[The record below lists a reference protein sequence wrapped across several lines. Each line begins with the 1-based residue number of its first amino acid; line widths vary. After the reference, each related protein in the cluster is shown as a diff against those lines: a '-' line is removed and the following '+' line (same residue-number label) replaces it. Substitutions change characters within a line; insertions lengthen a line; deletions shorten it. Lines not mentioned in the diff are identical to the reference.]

1 MSLTV
6 ATFYRFVTLD
16 DLPALK
22 AELAALCAD
31 TGTRGTILIAPEGIN
46 GTLAGP
52 RDGVAT
58 MVAHLDRR
66 CGIGRGELKFSAAE
80 DWPFA
85 RTKVR
90 IRPEII
96 TMRAPEADPSRRVGT
111 YVAPSDWNA
120 LIDDPDTIVIDTRND
135 YEVSIGSFAGSINPM
150 TGTFRDFPEWFA
162 RERERLLGS
171 GNPPRVAM
179 FCTGGI
185 RCEKASAFLKKEGLD
200 DVFHL
205 KGGILAYLEQMPEEE
220 SRWQGEC
227 FVFDQRVAV
236 GHALS
241 AGTHDLCFACR
252 RPVSPSDKQSAFY
265 EAGVSCAACHD
276 ERDDAQRASYRE
288 RHKQEM
294 LAAQQ
299 GRTHVGAVF
308 APSGDDDG
316 D

>member
-52 RDGVAT
+52 QDGVAT

-120 LIDDPDTIVIDTRND
+120 LIDDPEVLVLDTRNR
-135 YEVSIGSFAGSINPM
+135 YETKVGGFAGAVDPAIESF
-150 TGTFRDFPEWFA
+150 TDFKTYVETALDPAEH
-162 RERERLLGS
+162 RK
-171 GNPPRVAM
+171 VAM

-185 RCEKASAFLKKEGLD
+185 RCEKASAYMLSKGFES
-200 DVFHL
+200 VFHL
-205 KGGILAYLEQMPEEE
+205 KGGILQYLEDVPQED
-220 SRWQGEC
+220 SRWEGDC
-227 FVFDQRVAV
+227 YVFDGRVAV
-236 GHALS
+236 GHGLARTDWTACYGCGQPLS
-241 AGTHDLCFACR
+241 PEERAD
-252 RPVSPSDKQSAFY
+252 PAF
-265 EAGVSCAACHD
+265 EEGVSCAHCIDRLTEEKA
-276 ERDDAQRASYRE
+276 ASLRE
-288 RHKQEM
+288 RQRQIMRET
-294 LAAQQ
+294 
-299 GRTHVGAVF
+299 GRG
-308 APSGDDDG
+308 
-316 D
+316 

>member
-1 MSLTV
+1 MPLTV

-52 RDGVAT
+52 QDGVAT

-120 LIDDPDTIVIDTRND
+120 LIDDPEVLVLDTRNR
-135 YEVSIGSFAGSINPM
+135 YETKVGGFAGAVDPAIDSF
-150 TGTFRDFPEWFA
+150 TDFKTYVETALDPAEH
-162 RERERLLGS
+162 RK
-171 GNPPRVAM
+171 VAM

-185 RCEKASAFLKKEGLD
+185 RCEKASAYMLSKGFES
-200 DVFHL
+200 VFHL
-205 KGGILAYLEQMPEEE
+205 KGGILQYLEDVPQED
-220 SRWQGEC
+220 SRWEGDC
-227 FVFDQRVAV
+227 YVFDGRVAV
-236 GHALS
+236 GHGLARTDWTACYGCGQPLS
-241 AGTHDLCFACR
+241 PEERAD
-252 RPVSPSDKQSAFY
+252 PAF
-265 EAGVSCAACHD
+265 EEGVSCAHCIDRLTEEKA
-276 ERDDAQRASYRE
+276 ASLRE
-288 RHKQEM
+288 RQRQIMRETDR
-294 LAAQQ
+294 
-299 GRTHVGAVF
+299 G
-308 APSGDDDG
+308 
-316 D
+316 

>member
-52 RDGVAT
+52 QDGVET

-120 LIDDPDTIVIDTRND
+120 LIDDPEVLVLDTRNR
-135 YEVSIGSFAGSINPM
+135 YETKVGGFAGAVDPAIDSF
-150 TGTFRDFPEWFA
+150 TDFKAYVETALDPAEH
-162 RERERLLGS
+162 RK
-171 GNPPRVAM
+171 VAM

-185 RCEKASAFLKKEGLD
+185 RCEKASAYMLSKGFES
-200 DVFHL
+200 VFHL
-205 KGGILAYLEQMPEEE
+205 KGGILQYLEDVSQED
-220 SRWQGEC
+220 SRWEGDC
-227 FVFDQRVAV
+227 YVFDGRVAV
-236 GHALS
+236 GHGLARTDWTACYGCGQPLS
-241 AGTHDLCFACR
+241 PEERAD
-252 RPVSPSDKQSAFY
+252 PAF
-265 EAGVSCAACHD
+265 EEGVSCAHCIDRLTEEKA
-276 ERDDAQRASYRE
+276 ASLRE
-288 RHKQEM
+288 RQRQIMRET
-294 LAAQQ
+294 
-299 GRTHVGAVF
+299 GRG
-308 APSGDDDG
+308 
-316 D
+316 

>member
-16 DLPALK
+16 DLPTLK

-46 GTLAGP
+46 GTLAG
-52 RDGVAT
+52 RQDGVAT

-66 CGIGRGELKFSAAE
+66 CGIGRGELKFSAAD

-120 LIDDPDTIVIDTRND
+120 LIDDPEVLVLDTRNR
-135 YEVSIGSFAGSINPM
+135 YETKVGGFAGAVDPAIDSF
-150 TGTFRDFPEWFA
+150 TDFKAYVETALDPAEH
-162 RERERLLGS
+162 RK
-171 GNPPRVAM
+171 VAM

-185 RCEKASAFLKKEGLD
+185 RCEKASAYMLSKGFES
-200 DVFHL
+200 VFHL
-205 KGGILAYLEQMPEEE
+205 KGGILQYLEDVPQED
-220 SRWQGEC
+220 SRWEGDC
-227 FVFDQRVAV
+227 YVFDGRVAV
-236 GHALS
+236 GHGLAQTDWTACYGCGQPLS
-241 AGTHDLCFACR
+241 PEERAD
-252 RPVSPSDKQSAFY
+252 PAF
-265 EAGVSCAACHD
+265 EEGVSCAHCVDRLTEEKA
-276 ERDDAQRASYRE
+276 ASLRE
-288 RHKQEM
+288 RQRQIMRE
-294 LAAQQ
+294 A
-299 GRTHVGAVF
+299 GRG
-308 APSGDDDG
+308 
-316 D
+316 

>member
-1 MSLTV
+1 MPLTV

-52 RDGVAT
+52 QDGVAT

-120 LIDDPDTIVIDTRND
+120 LIDDPEVLVLDTRNR
-135 YEVSIGSFAGSINPM
+135 YETKVGGFAGAVDPAIDSF
-150 TGTFRDFPEWFA
+150 TDFKTYVETALDPAEH
-162 RERERLLGS
+162 RK
-171 GNPPRVAM
+171 VAM

-185 RCEKASAFLKKEGLD
+185 RCEKASAYMLSKGFES
-200 DVFHL
+200 VFHL
-205 KGGILAYLEQMPEEE
+205 KGGILQYLEDVPQED
-220 SRWQGEC
+220 SRWEGDC
-227 FVFDQRVAV
+227 YVFDGRVAV
-236 GHALS
+236 GHGLARTDWTACYGCGQPLS
-241 AGTHDLCFACR
+241 PEERAA
-252 RPVSPSDKQSAFY
+252 PAF
-265 EAGVSCAACHD
+265 EEGVSCAHCIDRLTEEKA
-276 ERDDAQRASYRE
+276 ASLRE
-288 RHKQEM
+288 RQRQIMRET
-294 LAAQQ
+294 
-299 GRTHVGAVF
+299 GRN
-308 APSGDDDG
+308 
-316 D
+316 

>member
-1 MSLTV
+1 MPLTV

-120 LIDDPDTIVIDTRND
+120 LIDDPEVLVLDTRNR
-135 YEVSIGSFAGSINPM
+135 YETKVGGFAGAVDPAIDSF
-150 TGTFRDFPEWFA
+150 TDFKAYVETALDPAEH
-162 RERERLLGS
+162 RK
-171 GNPPRVAM
+171 VAM

-185 RCEKASAFLKKEGLD
+185 RCEKASAYMLSKGFES
-200 DVFHL
+200 VFHL
-205 KGGILAYLEQMPEEE
+205 KGGILQYLEDVPQED
-220 SRWQGEC
+220 SRWEGDC
-227 FVFDQRVAV
+227 YVFDGRVAV
-236 GHALS
+236 GHGLARTDWTACYGCGQPLS
-241 AGTHDLCFACR
+241 PEERAD
-252 RPVSPSDKQSAFY
+252 PAF
-265 EAGVSCAACHD
+265 EEGVSCAHCIDRLTEEKA
-276 ERDDAQRASYRE
+276 ASLRE
-288 RHKQEM
+288 RQRQIMRE
-294 LAAQQ
+294 A
-299 GRTHVGAVF
+299 GR
-308 APSGDDDG
+308 D
-316 D
+316 

>member
-1 MSLTV
+1 MPLTV

-52 RDGVAT
+52 QDGVAT

-120 LIDDPDTIVIDTRND
+120 LIDDPEVLVLDTRNR
-135 YEVSIGSFAGSINPM
+135 YETKVGGFAGAVDPAIDSF
-150 TGTFRDFPEWFA
+150 TDFKTYVETALDPAEH
-162 RERERLLGS
+162 RK
-171 GNPPRVAM
+171 VAM

-185 RCEKASAFLKKEGLD
+185 RCEKASAYMLSKGFES
-200 DVFHL
+200 VFHL
-205 KGGILAYLEQMPEEE
+205 KGGILQYLEDVPQED
-220 SRWQGEC
+220 SRWEGDC
-227 FVFDQRVAV
+227 YVFDGRVAV
-236 GHALS
+236 GHGLS
-241 AGTHDLCFACR
+241 RTDWTACYGCGQ
-252 RPVSPSDKQSAFY
+252 PLSPEERADPAF
-265 EAGVSCAACHD
+265 EEGVSCAHCIDRLTEEKA
-276 ERDDAQRASYRE
+276 ASLRE
-288 RHKQEM
+288 RQRQIMRE
-294 LAAQQ
+294 A
-299 GRTHVGAVF
+299 GRG
-308 APSGDDDG
+308 
-316 D
+316 

>member
-1 MSLTV
+1 MPLTV

-52 RDGVAT
+52 QDGVAT

-111 YVAPSDWNA
+111 YVAPADWNA
-120 LIDDPDTIVIDTRND
+120 LIDDPEVLVLDTRNR
-135 YEVSIGSFAGSINPM
+135 YETKVGGFAGAVDPAIDSFTDFKAYVETALNPAEH
-150 TGTFRDFPEWFA
+150 RK
-162 RERERLLGS
+162 
-171 GNPPRVAM
+171 VAM

-185 RCEKASAFLKKEGLD
+185 RCEKASAYMLSKGFES
-200 DVFHL
+200 VFHL
-205 KGGILAYLEQMPEEE
+205 KGGILQYLEDVPQED
-220 SRWQGEC
+220 SRWEGDC
-227 FVFDQRVAV
+227 YVFDGRVAV
-236 GHALS
+236 GHGLARTDWTACYGCGQPLS
-241 AGTHDLCFACR
+241 PEERAD
-252 RPVSPSDKQSAFY
+252 PAF
-265 EAGVSCAACHD
+265 EEGVSCAHCIDRLTEEKA
-276 ERDDAQRASYRE
+276 ASLRE
-288 RHKQEM
+288 RQRQIMRET
-294 LAAQQ
+294 
-299 GRTHVGAVF
+299 GRG
-308 APSGDDDG
+308 
-316 D
+316 

>member
-1 MSLTV
+1 MPLTV

-52 RDGVAT
+52 QDGVAT

-120 LIDDPDTIVIDTRND
+120 LIDDPEVLVLDTRNR
-135 YEVSIGSFAGSINPM
+135 YETKVGGFAGAVDPAIDSF
-150 TGTFRDFPEWFA
+150 TDFKAYVETALDPAEH
-162 RERERLLGS
+162 RK
-171 GNPPRVAM
+171 VAM

-185 RCEKASAFLKKEGLD
+185 RCEKASAYMLSKGFES
-200 DVFHL
+200 VFHL
-205 KGGILAYLEQMPEEE
+205 KGGILQYLEDVPQED
-220 SRWQGEC
+220 SRWEGDC
-227 FVFDQRVAV
+227 YVFDGRVAV
-236 GHALS
+236 GHGLARTDWTACYGCGQPLS
-241 AGTHDLCFACR
+241 PEERAD
-252 RPVSPSDKQSAFY
+252 PAF
-265 EAGVSCAACHD
+265 EEGVSCAHCIDRLTEEKAASL
-276 ERDDAQRASYRE
+276 RDRQRQIMRE
-288 RHKQEM
+288 T
-294 LAAQQ
+294 
-299 GRTHVGAVF
+299 GRG
-308 APSGDDDG
+308 
-316 D
+316 

>member
-1 MSLTV
+1 MPLTV

-52 RDGVAT
+52 QDGVAT

-96 TMRAPEADPSRRVGT
+96 TMRAPEADPSQRVGT

-120 LIDDPDTIVIDTRND
+120 LIDDPEVLVLDTRNR
-135 YEVSIGSFAGSINPM
+135 YETKVGGFAGAVDPAIDSF
-150 TGTFRDFPEWFA
+150 TDFKAYVETALDPAEH
-162 RERERLLGS
+162 RK
-171 GNPPRVAM
+171 VAM

-185 RCEKASAFLKKEGLD
+185 RCEKASAYMLSKGFES
-200 DVFHL
+200 VFHL
-205 KGGILAYLEQMPEEE
+205 KGGILQYLEDVPQED
-220 SRWQGEC
+220 SRWEGDC
-227 FVFDQRVAV
+227 YVFDGRVAV
-236 GHALS
+236 GHGLAHTHWTACYGCGQPLS
-241 AGTHDLCFACR
+241 PEERVD
-252 RPVSPSDKQSAFY
+252 PVF
-265 EAGVSCAACHD
+265 EEGVSCAHCIDRLTEEKA
-276 ERDDAQRASYRE
+276 ASLRE
-288 RHKQEM
+288 RQRQIMRETDR
-294 LAAQQ
+294 
-299 GRTHVGAVF
+299 G
-308 APSGDDDG
+308 
-316 D
+316 

>member
-1 MSLTV
+1 MPLTV
-6 ATFYRFVTLD
+6 ATFYRFVTLN

-52 RDGVAT
+52 QDGVAT
-58 MVAHLDRR
+58 MVEHLDRR

-120 LIDDPDTIVIDTRND
+120 LIDDPEVLVLDTRNR
-135 YEVSIGSFAGSINPM
+135 YETKVGGFAGAVDPAIDSF
-150 TGTFRDFPEWFA
+150 TDFKAYVQTALDPAEH
-162 RERERLLGS
+162 RK
-171 GNPPRVAM
+171 VAM

-185 RCEKASAFLKKEGLD
+185 RCEKASAYMLSKGFES
-200 DVFHL
+200 VFHL
-205 KGGILAYLEQMPEEE
+205 KGGILQYLEDVPQED
-220 SRWQGEC
+220 SRWEGDC
-227 FVFDQRVAV
+227 YVFDGRVAV
-236 GHALS
+236 GHGLAQTDWTACYGCGQPLS
-241 AGTHDLCFACR
+241 PEERAD
-252 RPVSPSDKQSAFY
+252 PAF
-265 EAGVSCAACHD
+265 EEGVSCAHCIDRLTEEKA
-276 ERDDAQRASYRE
+276 ASLRE
-288 RHKQEM
+288 RQRQIMRET
-294 LAAQQ
+294 
-299 GRTHVGAVF
+299 GR
-308 APSGDDDG
+308 S
-316 D
+316 

>member
-1 MSLTV
+1 MPLTV

-52 RDGVAT
+52 QDGVAT

-120 LIDDPDTIVIDTRND
+120 LIDDPEVLVLDTRNR
-135 YEVSIGSFAGSINPM
+135 YETKVGGFAGAVDPAIDSF
-150 TGTFRDFPEWFA
+150 TDFKAYVETALDPAEH
-162 RERERLLGS
+162 RK
-171 GNPPRVAM
+171 VAM

-185 RCEKASAFLKKEGLD
+185 RCEKASAYMLSKGFES
-200 DVFHL
+200 VFHL
-205 KGGILAYLEQMPEEE
+205 KGGILQYLEDVPQED
-220 SRWQGEC
+220 SRWEGDC
-227 FVFDQRVAV
+227 YVFDGRVAV
-236 GHALS
+236 GHGLAQTDWTACYGCGQPLS
-241 AGTHDLCFACR
+241 PEERAD
-252 RPVSPSDKQSAFY
+252 PAF
-265 EAGVSCAACHD
+265 EEGVSCAHCIDRLTEEKA
-276 ERDDAQRASYRE
+276 ASLRE
-288 RHKQEM
+288 RQRQIMRET
-294 LAAQQ
+294 
-299 GRTHVGAVF
+299 GRG
-308 APSGDDDG
+308 
-316 D
+316 

>member
-31 TGTRGTILIAPEGIN
+31 TGTRGTILVAPEGIN

-52 RDGVAT
+52 QDGVAT

-120 LIDDPDTIVIDTRND
+120 LIDDPEVLVLDTRNR
-135 YEVSIGSFAGSINPM
+135 YETKVGGFAGAVDPAIDSF
-150 TGTFRDFPEWFA
+150 TDFKTYVETALDPAEH
-162 RERERLLGS
+162 RK
-171 GNPPRVAM
+171 VAM

-185 RCEKASAFLKKEGLD
+185 RCEKASAYMLSKGFES
-200 DVFHL
+200 VFHL
-205 KGGILAYLEQMPEEE
+205 KGGILQYLEDVPQED
-220 SRWQGEC
+220 SRWEGDC
-227 FVFDQRVAV
+227 YVFDGRVAV
-236 GHALS
+236 GHGLARTDWTACYGCGQPLS
-241 AGTHDLCFACR
+241 PEERAD
-252 RPVSPSDKQSAFY
+252 PAF
-265 EAGVSCAACHD
+265 EEGVSCAHCIDRLTEEKA
-276 ERDDAQRASYRE
+276 ASLRE
-288 RHKQEM
+288 RQRQIMRET
-294 LAAQQ
+294 
-299 GRTHVGAVF
+299 GRG
-308 APSGDDDG
+308 
-316 D
+316 

>member
-1 MSLTV
+1 MPLTV

-52 RDGVAT
+52 QDGVAT

-120 LIDDPDTIVIDTRND
+120 LIDDPEVLVLDTRNR
-135 YEVSIGSFAGSINPM
+135 YETKVGGFAGAVDPAIDSF
-150 TGTFRDFPEWFA
+150 TDFKTYVETALDPAEH
-162 RERERLLGS
+162 RK
-171 GNPPRVAM
+171 VAM

-185 RCEKASAFLKKEGLD
+185 RCEKASAYMLSKGFES
-200 DVFHL
+200 VFHL
-205 KGGILAYLEQMPEEE
+205 KGGILQYLEDVPQED
-220 SRWQGEC
+220 SRWEGDC
-227 FVFDQRVAV
+227 YVFDGRVAV
-236 GHALS
+236 GHGLARTDWTACYGCGQPLS
-241 AGTHDLCFACR
+241 PEERAD
-252 RPVSPSDKQSAFY
+252 PAF
-265 EAGVSCAACHD
+265 EEGVSCAHCIDRLTEEKA
-276 ERDDAQRASYRE
+276 ASLRE
-288 RHKQEM
+288 RQRQIMRET
-294 LAAQQ
+294 
-299 GRTHVGAVF
+299 GRG
-308 APSGDDDG
+308 
-316 D
+316 

>member
-52 RDGVAT
+52 QDGVET

-120 LIDDPDTIVIDTRND
+120 LIDDPEVLVLDTRNR
-135 YEVSIGSFAGSINPM
+135 YETKVGGFAGAVDPAIDSF
-150 TGTFRDFPEWFA
+150 TDFKTYVETALDPAEH
-162 RERERLLGS
+162 RK
-171 GNPPRVAM
+171 VAM

-185 RCEKASAFLKKEGLD
+185 RCEKASAYMLSKGFES
-200 DVFHL
+200 VFHL
-205 KGGILAYLEQMPEEE
+205 KGGILQYLEDVPQED
-220 SRWQGEC
+220 SRWEGDC
-227 FVFDQRVAV
+227 YVFDGRVAV
-236 GHALS
+236 GHGLARTDWTACYGCGQPLS
-241 AGTHDLCFACR
+241 PEERAD
-252 RPVSPSDKQSAFY
+252 PAF
-265 EAGVSCAACHD
+265 EEGVSCAHCIDRLTEEKA
-276 ERDDAQRASYRE
+276 ASLRE
-288 RHKQEM
+288 RQRQIMRET
-294 LAAQQ
+294 
-299 GRTHVGAVF
+299 GRG
-308 APSGDDDG
+308 
-316 D
+316 

>member
-1 MSLTV
+1 MPLTV

-120 LIDDPDTIVIDTRND
+120 LIDDPEVLVLDTRNR
-135 YEVSIGSFAGSINPM
+135 YETKVGGFAGAVDPAIDSF
-150 TGTFRDFPEWFA
+150 TDFKTYVETALDPAEH
-162 RERERLLGS
+162 RK
-171 GNPPRVAM
+171 VAM

-185 RCEKASAFLKKEGLD
+185 RCEKASAYMLSKGFES
-200 DVFHL
+200 VFHL
-205 KGGILAYLEQMPEEE
+205 KGGILQYLEDVPQED
-220 SRWQGEC
+220 SRWEGDC
-227 FVFDQRVAV
+227 YVFDGRVAV
-236 GHALS
+236 GHGLS
-241 AGTHDLCFACR
+241 RTDWTACYGCGQ
-252 RPVSPSDKQSAFY
+252 PLSPEERADPAF
-265 EAGVSCAACHD
+265 EEGVSCAHCIDRLTGEKA
-276 ERDDAQRASYRE
+276 ASLRE
-288 RHKQEM
+288 RQRQIMRET
-294 LAAQQ
+294 
-299 GRTHVGAVF
+299 GRG
-308 APSGDDDG
+308 
-316 D
+316 

>member
-120 LIDDPDTIVIDTRND
+120 LIDDPEVLVLDTRNR
-135 YEVSIGSFAGSINPM
+135 YETKVGGFAGAVDPAIDSF
-150 TGTFRDFPEWFA
+150 TDFKTYVETALDPAEH
-162 RERERLLGS
+162 RK
-171 GNPPRVAM
+171 VAM

-185 RCEKASAFLKKEGLD
+185 RCEKASAYMLSKGFES
-200 DVFHL
+200 VFHL
-205 KGGILAYLEQMPEEE
+205 KGGILQYLEDVPQED
-220 SRWQGEC
+220 SRWEGDC
-227 FVFDQRVAV
+227 YVFDGRVAV
-236 GHALS
+236 GHGLARTDWTACYGCGQPLS
-241 AGTHDLCFACR
+241 PEERAD
-252 RPVSPSDKQSAFY
+252 PAF
-265 EAGVSCAACHD
+265 EEGVSCAHCIDRLTEEKA
-276 ERDDAQRASYRE
+276 ASLRE
-288 RHKQEM
+288 RQRQIMRET
-294 LAAQQ
+294 
-299 GRTHVGAVF
+299 GRG
-308 APSGDDDG
+308 
-316 D
+316 

>member
-1 MSLTV
+1 MPLTV

-52 RDGVAT
+52 QDGVAT
-58 MVAHLDRR
+58 IVAHLDRR

-80 DWPFA
+80 EWPFA

-120 LIDDPDTIVIDTRND
+120 LIDDPDVLVLDTRNR
-135 YEVSIGSFAGSINPM
+135 YETKVGGFAGAVDPEIDSF
-150 TGTFRDFPEWFA
+150 TDFKAYVETALDPAEH
-162 RERERLLGS
+162 RK
-171 GNPPRVAM
+171 VAM

-185 RCEKASAFLKKEGLD
+185 RCEKSTALVKSRGFD

-205 KGGILAYLEQMPEEE
+205 KGGILRYLEEMPEGD
-220 SRWQGEC
+220 SRWQGDC
-227 FVFDQRVAV
+227 YVFDERVAV
-236 GHALS
+236 GHGLKV
-241 AGTHDLCFACR
+241 GDYVTCRACGLPYPR
-252 RPVSPSDKQSAFY
+252 DA
-265 EAGVSCAACHD
+265 AHACAAD
-276 ERDDAQRASYRE
+276 
-288 RHKQEM
+288 
-294 LAAQQ
+294 
-299 GRTHVGAVF
+299 G
-308 APSGDDDG
+308 SGVWPHRG
-316 D
+316 

>member
-52 RDGVAT
+52 QDGVAT

-120 LIDDPDTIVIDTRND
+120 LIDDPEVLVLDTRNR
-135 YEVSIGSFAGSINPM
+135 YETKVGGFAGAVDPAIDSF
-150 TGTFRDFPEWFA
+150 TDFKTYVETALDPAEH
-162 RERERLLGS
+162 RK
-171 GNPPRVAM
+171 VAM

-185 RCEKASAFLKKEGLD
+185 RCEKASAYMLSKGFES
-200 DVFHL
+200 VFHL
-205 KGGILAYLEQMPEEE
+205 KGGILQYLEDVPQED
-220 SRWQGEC
+220 SRWEGDC
-227 FVFDQRVAV
+227 YVFDGRVAV
-236 GHALS
+236 GHGLARTDWTACYGCGQPLS
-241 AGTHDLCFACR
+241 PEERAD
-252 RPVSPSDKQSAFY
+252 PAF
-265 EAGVSCAACHD
+265 EEGVSCAHCIDRLTEEKA
-276 ERDDAQRASYRE
+276 ASLRE
-288 RHKQEM
+288 RQRQIMRETDR
-294 LAAQQ
+294 
-299 GRTHVGAVF
+299 G
-308 APSGDDDG
+308 
-316 D
+316 

>member
-52 RDGVAT
+52 QDGVAT

-120 LIDDPDTIVIDTRND
+120 LIDDPEVLVLDTRNR
-135 YEVSIGSFAGSINPM
+135 YETKVGGFAGAVDPAIDSF
-150 TGTFRDFPEWFA
+150 TDFKAYVETALDPAEH
-162 RERERLLGS
+162 RK
-171 GNPPRVAM
+171 VAM

-185 RCEKASAFLKKEGLD
+185 RCEKASAYMLSKGFES
-200 DVFHL
+200 VFHL
-205 KGGILAYLEQMPEEE
+205 KGGILQYLEDVPQED
-220 SRWQGEC
+220 SRWEGDC
-227 FVFDQRVAV
+227 YVFDGRVAV
-236 GHALS
+236 GHGLAETDWTACYGCGQPLS
-241 AGTHDLCFACR
+241 PEERAD
-252 RPVSPSDKQSAFY
+252 PAF
-265 EAGVSCAACHD
+265 EEGVSCAHCIDRLTEEKA
-276 ERDDAQRASYRE
+276 ASLRE
-288 RHKQEM
+288 RQRQIMRET
-294 LAAQQ
+294 
-299 GRTHVGAVF
+299 GRG
-308 APSGDDDG
+308 
-316 D
+316 

>member
-1 MSLTV
+1 MPLTV

-52 RDGVAT
+52 QDGVAT

-120 LIDDPDTIVIDTRND
+120 LIDDPEVLVLDTRNR
-135 YEVSIGSFAGSINPM
+135 YETKVGGFAGAVDPAIDSF
-150 TGTFRDFPEWFA
+150 TDFKAYVETALDPAEH
-162 RERERLLGS
+162 RK
-171 GNPPRVAM
+171 VAM

-185 RCEKASAFLKKEGLD
+185 RCEKASAYMLSKGFES
-200 DVFHL
+200 VFHL
-205 KGGILAYLEQMPEEE
+205 KGGILQYLEDVPQED
-220 SRWQGEC
+220 SRWEGDC
-227 FVFDQRVAV
+227 YVFDGRVAV
-236 GHALS
+236 GHGLARTDWTACYGCGQPLS
-241 AGTHDLCFACR
+241 PEERAD
-252 RPVSPSDKQSAFY
+252 PAF
-265 EAGVSCAACHD
+265 EEGVSCAHCIDRLTEEKA
-276 ERDDAQRASYRE
+276 ASLRE
-288 RHKQEM
+288 RQRQIMRET
-294 LAAQQ
+294 
-299 GRTHVGAVF
+299 GRG
-308 APSGDDDG
+308 
-316 D
+316 

>member
-1 MSLTV
+1 MPLTV

-52 RDGVAT
+52 QDGVAT

-120 LIDDPDTIVIDTRND
+120 LIDDPEVLVLDTRNR
-135 YEVSIGSFAGSINPM
+135 YETKVGGFAGAVDPAIDSF
-150 TGTFRDFPEWFA
+150 TDFKTYVETALDPAEH
-162 RERERLLGS
+162 RK
-171 GNPPRVAM
+171 VAM

-185 RCEKASAFLKKEGLD
+185 RCEKASAYMLSKGFES
-200 DVFHL
+200 VFHL
-205 KGGILAYLEQMPEEE
+205 TGGILQYLEDVPQED
-220 SRWQGEC
+220 SRWEGDC
-227 FVFDQRVAV
+227 YVFDGRVAV
-236 GHALS
+236 GHGLAQTDWTACYGCGQPLS
-241 AGTHDLCFACR
+241 PEERAD
-252 RPVSPSDKQSAFY
+252 PAF
-265 EAGVSCAACHD
+265 EEGVSCAHCIDRLTEEKA
-276 ERDDAQRASYRE
+276 ASLRE
-288 RHKQEM
+288 RQRQIMRET
-294 LAAQQ
+294 
-299 GRTHVGAVF
+299 GRG
-308 APSGDDDG
+308 
-316 D
+316 

>member
-1 MSLTV
+1 MPLTV

-52 RDGVAT
+52 QDGVAT

-120 LIDDPDTIVIDTRND
+120 LIDDPEVLVLDTRNR
-135 YEVSIGSFAGSINPM
+135 YETKVGGFAGAVDPAIDSF
-150 TGTFRDFPEWFA
+150 TDFKTYVETALDPAEH
-162 RERERLLGS
+162 RK
-171 GNPPRVAM
+171 VAM

-185 RCEKASAFLKKEGLD
+185 RCEKASAYMLSKGFES
-200 DVFHL
+200 VFHL
-205 KGGILAYLEQMPEEE
+205 KGGILQYLEDVPQED
-220 SRWQGEC
+220 SRWEGDC
-227 FVFDQRVAV
+227 YVFDGRVAV
-236 GHALS
+236 GHGLAQTDWTACYGCGQPLS
-241 AGTHDLCFACR
+241 PEERAD
-252 RPVSPSDKQSAFY
+252 PAF
-265 EAGVSCAACHD
+265 EEGVSCAHCIDRLTEEKA
-276 ERDDAQRASYRE
+276 ASLRE
-288 RHKQEM
+288 RQRQIMRET
-294 LAAQQ
+294 
-299 GRTHVGAVF
+299 GRG
-308 APSGDDDG
+308 
-316 D
+316 

>member
-46 GTLAGP
+46 GTLAG
-52 RDGVAT
+52 RQDGVAT

-120 LIDDPDTIVIDTRND
+120 LIDDPEVLVLDTRNR
-135 YEVSIGSFAGSINPM
+135 YETKVGGFAGAVDPAIDSF
-150 TGTFRDFPEWFA
+150 TDFKAYVETALDPAEH
-162 RERERLLGS
+162 RK
-171 GNPPRVAM
+171 VAM

-185 RCEKASAFLKKEGLD
+185 RCEKASAYMLSKGFES
-200 DVFHL
+200 VFHL
-205 KGGILAYLEQMPEEE
+205 KGGILQYLEDVPQED
-220 SRWQGEC
+220 SRWEGDC
-227 FVFDQRVAV
+227 YVFDGRVAV
-236 GHALS
+236 GHGLAETDWTACYGCGQPLS
-241 AGTHDLCFACR
+241 PEERAD
-252 RPVSPSDKQSAFY
+252 PAF
-265 EAGVSCAACHD
+265 EEGVSCAHCIDRLTEEKA
-276 ERDDAQRASYRE
+276 ASLRE
-288 RHKQEM
+288 RQRQIMRET
-294 LAAQQ
+294 
-299 GRTHVGAVF
+299 GRA
-308 APSGDDDG
+308 
-316 D
+316 

>member
-6 ATFYRFVTLD
+6 ATFYRFVPLD

-46 GTLAGP
+46 GTLAGLQ
-52 RDGVAT
+52 DGVAT

-120 LIDDPDTIVIDTRND
+120 MIDDPEVLVLDTRNR
-135 YEVSIGSFAGSINPM
+135 YETKVGGFAGAVDPAIDSF
-150 TGTFRDFPEWFA
+150 TDFKAYVETALDPAEH
-162 RERERLLGS
+162 RK
-171 GNPPRVAM
+171 VAM

-185 RCEKASAFLKKEGLD
+185 RCEKASAYMLSKGFES
-200 DVFHL
+200 VFHL
-205 KGGILAYLEQMPEEE
+205 KGGILQYLEDVPQED
-220 SRWQGEC
+220 SRWEGDC
-227 FVFDQRVAV
+227 YVFDGRVAV
-236 GHALS
+236 GHGLARTDWTACYGCGQPLS
-241 AGTHDLCFACR
+241 PEERAD
-252 RPVSPSDKQSAFY
+252 PAF
-265 EAGVSCAACHD
+265 EEGVSCVHCIDRLTEEKAA
-276 ERDDAQRASYRE
+276 SLRE
-288 RHKQEM
+288 RQRQIMRET
-294 LAAQQ
+294 
-299 GRTHVGAVF
+299 GRG
-308 APSGDDDG
+308 
-316 D
+316 

>member
-52 RDGVAT
+52 QDGVAT

-120 LIDDPDTIVIDTRND
+120 LINDPEVLVLDTRNR
-135 YEVSIGSFAGSINPM
+135 YETKVGGFAGAVDPAIDSF
-150 TGTFRDFPEWFA
+150 TDFKAYVETALDPAEH
-162 RERERLLGS
+162 RK
-171 GNPPRVAM
+171 VAM

-185 RCEKASAFLKKEGLD
+185 RCEKASAYMLSKGFES
-200 DVFHL
+200 VFHL
-205 KGGILAYLEQMPEEE
+205 KGGILQYLEDVPRED
-220 SRWQGEC
+220 SRWEGDC
-227 FVFDQRVAV
+227 YVFDGRVAV
-236 GHALS
+236 GHGLARTDWTACYGCGQPLS
-241 AGTHDLCFACR
+241 PEERAD
-252 RPVSPSDKQSAFY
+252 PAF
-265 EAGVSCAACHD
+265 EEGVSCAHCIDRLSEEKA
-276 ERDDAQRASYRE
+276 ASLRE
-288 RHKQEM
+288 RQRQIMRET
-294 LAAQQ
+294 
-299 GRTHVGAVF
+299 GRG
-308 APSGDDDG
+308 
-316 D
+316 